1 MRRPIVI
8 LLAIMATLASVE
20 ALAWWWMN
28 QPPAGGGETVLAFRP
43 TVGLALRAGRDSAN
57 GAESERAEIVDCR
70 SKIVDDLSS
79 SPNQISTIPNPQSP
93 ISPTSIQHS
102 SFNIPNFPSITP
114 LPESYRQDAPMLRC
128 SDGEVFRVDTPE
140 NLSLHL
146 AWFEWNDTDTGSVL
160 EAFRHMPEACLGSIG
175 MKLVSKEKPI
185 RFQVGLDRRA
195 GSDSVSGQESQRAE
209 IVDHGS
215 KIADV
220 PSSSSN
226 PQSAIPN
233 PQSPISLTFDHTI
246 FEEPG
251 GSNSPLRTPVH
262 SFRAVW
268 VSGIHEADARHG
280 VRGDELDRLR
290 AIRLKSAI
298 ERYRPRHARVIQG
311 TIRGALNTA
320 DAWQA
325 FEQHMLRHLTLERL
339 QASGKR
345 KALSCERKAL

>member
-1 MRRPIVI
+1 MSRPIFTF
-8 LLAIMATLASVE
+8 LAIIASVGSVE
-20 ALAWWWMN
+20 GLAWWWMSHSAVG
-28 QPPAGGGETVLAFRP
+28 PGDPILAYRP
-43 TVGLALRAGRDSAN
+43 TVGLERRAHPDSAN
-57 GAESERAEIVDCR
+57 GVENLESKDTGTGTEPSGEKGPCA
-70 SKIVDDLSS
+70 S
-79 SPNQISTIPNPQSP
+79 SPALSASAPAGEVGPVAAQAT
-93 ISPTSIQHS
+93 
-102 SFNIPNFPSITP
+102 ITP

-185 RFQVGLDRRA
+185 PFQVGPDRRA
-195 GSDSVSGQESQRAE
+195 GRDSANAQESQRGE
-209 IVDHGS
+209 IV
-215 KIADV
+215 DV
-220 PSSSSN
+220 PSSSSHT
-226 PQSAIPN
+226 QSPIHN

-246 FEEPG
+246 FEEPDG
-251 GSNSPLRTPVH
+251 THSPLRTPIH

-268 VSGIHEADARHG
+268 VSGLHDTDAR
-280 VRGDELDRLR
+280 RGIGGRELDRLR

-298 ERYRPRHARVIQG
+298 DRYRPGHARVIQG
-311 TIRGALNTA
+311 TVRGALNTA

-339 QASGKR
+339 
-345 KALSCERKAL
+345 